1 MIGIVKR
8 KRADAGGVP
17 RTAARLT
24 DVARLAGVSSATVSR
39 ALNTPGLLE
48 AETLDRVKAAMRKLR
63 YVPNGQARALRS
75 QRSHTIGAI
84 VPSFDYALYART
96 TSALEGGIEPR
107 GYALFLA
114 SNHYDLKTEVRLTR
128 ALIERGVDAFMFVG
142 TDHDPEL
149 FVLLEEFK
157 RPYVLTWG
165 IDRTGLH
172 PSIGFDSQA
181 ATYVLTEHLIRL
193 GHRDFALIST
203 PHQGNDRARQR
214 SAGVRTALHAHG
226 LELAESNIQY
236 APIALSAGKD
246 AMERLLAL
254 PQRPTAVVA
263 TNDVVAVGALM
274 ACRAGGIRVP
284 DDISITGVD
293 NTDLGATQTPGL
305 TSIRTPIVE
314 IGQAAADYLVAR
326 LGGAPVEFC
335 RELPFEIVLRGTT
348 GPASRNRQTS
358 CT

>member
-1 MIGIVKR
+1 MCNAIFNLVIACIPIRSDVMA
-8 KRADAGGVP
+8 KRA
-17 RTAARLT
+17 RTQPADMGRQGARLK
-24 DVARLAGVSSATVSR
+24 DVAQLAGVSSATVSR
-39 ALNTPGLLE
+39 ALNTPGALE
-48 AETLDRVKAAMRKLR
+48 AETLSRVQEAVRKLR

-75 QRSHTIGAI
+75 QRSFTIGAV
-84 VPSFDYALYART
+84 VPSFDYALYSRA
-96 TSALEGGIEPR
+96 TSALEREIEPR

-114 SNHYDLKTEVRLTR
+114 SNNYDLKTEVRLTR

-181 ATYVLTEHLIRL
+181 ATYTLTEHLIRL

-214 SAGVRTALHAHG
+214 SAGVRTALQAHG

-263 TNDVVAVGALM
+263 TNDVVPVGALM
-274 ACRAGGIRVP
+274 ASPPPRIRAP
-284 DDISITGVD
+284 DALPLTG
-293 NTDLGATQTPGL
+293 
-305 TSIRTPIVE
+305 
-314 IGQAAADYLVAR
+314 
-326 LGGAPVEFC
+326 
-335 RELPFEIVLRGTT
+335 
-348 GPASRNRQTS
+348 
-358 CT
+358 